1 VRSQQRGSS
10 KDEGYMVTL
19 EDVAALAGVSRAT
32 VSRVVNGDS
41 NVKAPTRE
49 KVEQAIAQLGYTPNP
64 AARALASSHSNTLG
78 LVTTSYRGGF
88 FGMLMDFVQGEAE
101 SHGKQLLVTQGRNS
115 AQNELHAIQRLFS
128 LRCDGVILHVRYLSD
143 QRLRQLADERHRFVL
158 LDRLVPG
165 LEDRCVTFDHARAS
179 RMATQ
184 QLIDAGHRRI
194 ACISGPRQRAS
205 SRLRILGFELA
216 MQAAMLTPLACLEG
230 AYDLESGYRCADR
243 LLRAAPLPTA
253 IYCCNEEMAIGALL
267 AINEHRLSVPQDIAL
282 ISYDSGERAQFM
294 RPALTSVHFPIAEM
308 AQFATR
314 LLIAPETPAVTF
326 TPIVIPRDS
335 IAAPAA

>member
-1 VRSQQRGSS
+1 
-10 KDEGYMVTL
+10 MVTL
-19 EDVAALAGVSRAT
+19 EDVAAAAGVSRAT

-49 KVEQAIAQLGYTPNP
+49 KVERAIAQLGYTPNP
-64 AARALASSHSNTLG
+64 AARALASSQSNTLG

-88 FGMLMDFVQGEAE
+88 FGALMDFVQTEAE

-115 AQNELHAIQRLFS
+115 ADNELAAIQRLFN

-143 QRLRQLADERHRFVL
+143 EQLRQMAAEQRRFVL
-158 LDRLVPG
+158 LDRQVPG
-165 LEDRCVTFDHARAS
+165 LEDRCVTFDHPLAS

-205 SRLRILGFELA
+205 SRLRIQGFEEA
-216 MQAAMLTPLACLEG
+216 MRAARLTPLDCLEG
-230 AYDLESGYRCADR
+230 AYDLESGYQCAER
-243 LLRAAPLPTA
+243 LLRRAVLPSA

-267 AINEHRLSVPQDIAL
+267 AINEHRLRVPQDISL
-282 ISYDSGERAQFM
+282 ICYDSGERAPFV
-294 RPALTSVHFPIAEM
+294 RPALTSVHFPIVEM
-308 AQFATR
+308 AQQAAR
-314 LLIAPETPAVTF
+314 LLIDPATPHVTF
-326 TPIVIPRDS
+326 TPRVINRDS
-335 IAAPAA
+335 LAKVDADH

>member
-1 VRSQQRGSS
+1 M
-10 KDEGYMVTL
+10 MVTL
-19 EDVAALAGVSRAT
+19 EDVAAEAGVSRAT

-49 KVEQAIAQLGYTPNP
+49 KVERAIARLGYTPNP
-64 AARALASSHSNTLG
+64 AARALASSQSNTLG

-88 FGMLMDFVQGEAE
+88 FGALMDFVQTEAE

-115 AQNELHAIQRLFS
+115 ADNELAAIQRLFN

-143 QRLRQLADERHRFVL
+143 DRLRQLAAEQRRFVL

-165 LEDRCVTFDHARAS
+165 LEDRCVTFDHPQAS
-179 RMATQ
+179 LLATQ

-205 SRLRILGFELA
+205 SRLRIRGFEDA
-216 MQAAMLTPLACLEG
+216 MRAARLEPLDCPEG
-230 AYDLESGYRCADR
+230 AYDLESGYQCAER
-243 LLRAAPLPTA
+243 LLLRPVLPSA

-267 AINEHRLSVPQDIAL
+267 AINERRLRVPQDISL
-282 ISYDSGERAQFM
+282 VCYDSGERAPFV
-294 RPALTSVHFPIAEM
+294 RPALTSVHFPIVEM
-308 AQFATR
+308 AQQAAR
-314 LLIAPETPAVTF
+314 LLIDPATPPVTF
-326 TPIVIPRDS
+326 APQIIRRDS
-335 IAAPAA
+335 IAKLDTDH